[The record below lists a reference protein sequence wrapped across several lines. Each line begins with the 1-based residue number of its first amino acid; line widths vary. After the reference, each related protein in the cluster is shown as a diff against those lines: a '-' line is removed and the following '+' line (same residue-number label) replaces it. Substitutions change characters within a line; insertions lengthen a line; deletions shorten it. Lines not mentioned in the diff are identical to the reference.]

1 MTDWEQQNK
10 NALHMGAIDAHQHFW
25 KYDPVNYGWI
35 NEDMSVI
42 KKDFL
47 PNDLK
52 PLLEKNGFDGCVLV
66 QSEQTKEHTDFLLH
80 LASENDFI
88 KGVVGWID
96 LQAEDITEQ
105 LVKYQPF
112 RKLKGFRHIL
122 QDEENRKLMLK
133 PQFKRGIEALG
144 VFNYT
149 YDILVF
155 RDQVSFISELVSSF
169 PDVAFVL
176 DHLGKPDIRKK
187 EIGDWEKDIRAVAQ
201 FENLYCKVS
210 GMVTEN
216 DWKNWKQD
224 DFKPYIDILLD
235 TFGIE
240 RLMFGSD
247 WPVCLLAASYDETLA
262 VVKEYFSSFS
272 KDEQEMFFGGN
283 AERFYNLN

>member
-1 MTDWEQQNK
+1 LTDWEQQNK

>member
-1 MTDWEQQNK
+1 
-10 NALHMGAIDAHQHFW
+10 MGAIDAHQHFW